1 MHESPLVSILMT
13 AYNREEFIAEAIVS
27 VLASN
32 YTNWELIVTDDCSS
46 DSTFY
51 IAEEY
56 AKKDKRIQVYRNE
69 SNLGDYPNRN
79 RAAAYAK
86 GFLLIYVDSDD
97 LLHSDTID
105 KCVALFNQYPNVSF
119 GILCPYIEASEVLNP
134 KQAINWHFFH
144 KPLFLIGPGGTVIKN
159 SYFKEIGGFPTKYGP
174 ANDGYYNLKAASG
187 ANTVIFPFPTV
198 NYRIHDGQEINNKYS
213 YLYNSYRYL
222 RDALIELDLPLSE
235 KDKVFLLNKNRRR
248 FLINILKFF
257 RKTKDLERTNNAV
270 YLAQF
275 KFKDVLSA
283 VFH

>member
-1 MHESPLVSILMT
+1 MENRPLVSILMT
-13 AYNREEFIAEAIVS
+13 AYNREKYIAEAIES
-27 VLASN
+27 VLASH
-32 YTNWELIVTDDCSS
+32 YTNWELIITDDCSA
-46 DSTFY
+46 DSTLY
-51 IAEEY
+51 IAQEY

-79 RAAAYAK
+79 RAASYAK
-86 GFLLIYVDSDD
+86 GLLLIYVDSDD
-97 LLHSDTID
+97 LLLLDTID
-105 KCVALFNQYPNVSF
+105 KFVALFNQFPNVSY
-119 GILCPYIEASEVLNP
+119 GILCPYIEASEILNP

-159 SYFKEIGGFPTKYGP
+159 SYFKEIGGFPIKYGP

-222 RDALIELDLPLSE
+222 RDALTELDLPLTE

-248 FLINILKFF
+248 FLTNIIKFLW
-257 RKTKDLERTNNAV
+257 KTKDLERTNNAV
-270 YLAQF
+270 HLAQF
-275 KFKDVLSA
+275 KFKDVISA
-283 VFH
+283 VLH